1 MSTVFVDLIKI
12 IVLGGNY
19 VKDYYIGLDIGTDS
33 VGWAAVDESYNL
45 LKFNQKA
52 MWGVHLFDESDT
64 AQDRRAFRASRRR
77 LARRKER
84 LSLLEMLFGNEIGKI
99 DPAFFQKL
107 RESNLYPEDKTV
119 KTPYSVFSEKGYTD
133 IEYHNQY
140 PTIYHLRRELIE
152 NTEKHDVRLVFLAV
166 HHIIKHRGHF
176 LFDSLDVDGIKDFN
190 SVFEVM
196 TNYINDNYLEDEDK
210 KLVCSDTYRLSEV
223 LKNKRL
229 SKTAKSAELAAL
241 FGVTKKEKQLYS
253 VFSLLGGATVK
264 LATLF
269 DDETLK
275 EAEKASVCFSGK
287 FADDEEKYEDI
298 LGERFE
304 LLSVVKAVY
313 DWGLLADIMDNEQY
327 ISCAKAKIYD
337 EHKADL
343 ALLKKYIKTCCPGL
357 YNDVF
362 RRNEKSLKN
371 YTAYSGCSKIGGKKS
386 SVEKRCN
393 RQEFCDY
400 LNKTLPKCDNAE
412 YAEMFEKIKL
422 GTFMPK
428 QTTSDNS
435 VVPMQLQL
443 AELKAILKNAEGY
456 LPFLK
461 ARDASGLSVSEKI
474 IKIFEYR
481 IPYYVGPLN
490 SHSDRAWLVR
500 SDEKIYPWN
509 FENVVDTEKTAEKF
523 IENLT
528 GKCSYLPECDVIPK
542 YSVLYSKFCV
552 LNELNNLKI
561 DAEPIS
567 VELKQRIFNDLF
579 LKQYKVK
586 GTAVKKYLKA
596 VLNKDVEITGIDG
609 DFKSSMKSYLDLCKY
624 GLSVD
629 EMEEIIKAITIFGDD
644 KKLLKKR
651 IESKFSER
659 LDFEKIKKI
668 SSLKYTGWSRLS
680 REFLTEI
687 ESAYMNTE
695 KENSGEVMN
704 IITAMWETN
713 DNLMQL
719 LYSEDFDFLNKVAQY
734 NKGKTEKTLKEAVS
748 ELYVSPKIK
757 RPIYRSML
765 IVREIVKIMGHEP
778 KKIFVEVAKG
788 PTEEQR
794 NKRTKSRKDKLVEL
808 YKACKMQSSELYK
821 SLLEKDDEKLR
832 SDKLYLYYTQM
843 GKCMYTGE
851 RINLDLLLSDNS
863 RYDID
868 HIYPRSKI
876 KDDSLTNR
884 VLVNK
889 VQNSQ
894 KTDIYPISKDVRD
907 KMQPMWKALLD
918 KELITKEKY
927 FRLTRS
933 SRLTDEEL
941 SAFISRQLVET
952 RQSTKAVAKL
962 LEEVFDK
969 EKTEVVYVKASL
981 ASEFRK
987 ENDLLKCREVNDFH
1001 HAKDA
1006 YLNVVVGNVY
1016 NVRFTHDKR
1025 NFIAGL
1031 QRDGKDSISLNTMYS
1046 YDVPGAWKTFGKN
1059 NSFDVVKRI
1068 MNKNNVLY
1076 TRYAFKQRGGLFD
1089 QNPLKKGLAQVSLK
1103 KDSPRSDTEKYGGYA
1118 KPAACC
1124 FSFVKYINEKGK
1136 EARALIPIDLYREKE
1151 YRENPVK
1158 YLEEVCRLSNVEVLI
1173 PYVKYNSCISVD
1185 GFRMHISSKSGG
1197 GTALV
1202 CKPGMQL
1209 VLGYKYEKYIRCIM
1223 KYLTRFKNR
1232 PVNDFD
1238 GLTAEMNIELFDLLV
1253 EKMLKTI
1260 LCKKFSDIG
1269 TKVLKGR
1276 ERFVEL
1282 SVGEQCTVISEIL
1295 KILHANVLTGDL
1307 RLIGGAGQAGM
1318 VTISSTISEIRKVKS
1333 IKLIDQSVTGLFEKE
1348 IELLKK

>member
-12 IVLGGNY
+12 IVLGGNH

-52 MWGVHLFDESDT
+52 MWGIHLFDESDT

-119 KTPYSVFSEKGYTD
+119 KTPYSVFSDKGYTD

-196 TNYINDNYLEDEDK
+196 TNYINDNYLDGENK
-210 KLVCSDTYRLSEV
+210 KLTCSDTAHLSEV
-223 LKNKRL
+223 LKDKRL
-229 SKTAKSAELAAL
+229 SKTKKTAEIAAL
-241 FGVTKKEKQLYS
+241 FGVTKKEKQLYAML
-253 VFSLLGGATVK
+253 SLLSGAEVK
-264 LATLF
+264 LSVLF
-269 DDETLK
+269 DDEALK
-275 EAEKASVCFSGK
+275 DAEKVCLGGK
-287 FADDEEKYEDI
+287 FADDEDKYESI

-304 LLSVVKAVY
+304 LIGVIKAVY
-313 DWGLLADIMDNEQY
+313 DWSLLADIMGNEQY
-327 ISCAKAKIYD
+327 ISCAKAKVYD
-337 EHKADL
+337 EHKNDL
-343 ALLKKYIKTCCPGL
+343 ACLKKYVKSRCPGL
-357 YNDVF
+357 YNEIF
-362 RRNEKSLKN
+362 RFNNKSLEN
-371 YTAYSGCSKIGGKKS
+371 YTAYSGYSKIGGKKAG
-386 SVEKRCN
+386 VKERCN
-393 RQEFCDY
+393 QQDFCDY
-400 LNKTLPKCDNAE
+400 LKKALPKSDSEE

-500 SDEKIYPWN
+500 SGEKIYPWN

-624 GLSVD
+624 DLSVD

-668 SSLKYTGWSRLS
+668 SSFKYTGWSRLS

-1031 QRDGKDSISLNTMYS
+1031 QSDGRDSISLNAMYS
-1046 YDVPGAWKTFGKN
+1046 FDVPGAWKAHGEN
-1059 NSFDVVKRI
+1059 NSFSVVKKT
-1068 MNKNNVLY
+1068 MNKNNILY
-1076 TRYAFKQRGGLFD
+1076 TRYSYKQNGGLFD
-1089 QNPLKKGLAQVSLK
+1089 QIPLKKGLAQVPLK

-1118 KPAACC
+1118 GPHAGY
-1124 FSFVKYINEKGK
+1124 FSFVQYNDKKGK
-1136 EARALIPIDLYREKE
+1136 EIRALIPIDLYREKE
-1151 YRENPVK
+1151 YKANPVK
-1158 YLEEVCRLSNVEVLI
+1158 YLENVFRLSNVKVII
-1173 PYVKYNSCISVD
+1173 PCVKYNSCISID
-1185 GFRMHISSKSGG
+1185 GFRMHLSSKSNR
-1197 GTALV
+1197 GTTIV
-1202 CKPGMQL
+1202 YKPGMQL
-1209 VLGYKYEKYIRCIM
+1209 VLGYKYEKYIRCIS
-1223 KYLTRFKNR
+1223 KYLTKYKNR
-1232 PVNDFD
+1232 PINGFD
-1238 GLTAEMNIELFDLLV
+1238 GLTAEMNIELYDLLI

-1260 LCKKFSDIG
+1260 LSKKFTGIG
-1269 TKVLKGR
+1269 TKVLNGR
-1276 ERFVEL
+1276 EKFVEL
-1282 SVGEQCTVISEIL
+1282 SVEEQCTVLSEIL
-1295 KILHANVLTGDL
+1295 KILHANVSTGDL
-1307 RLIGGAGQAGM
+1307 SLIIKKSETAGK
-1318 VTISSTISEIRKVKS
+1318 VTTSNVISGIQKVKS
-1333 IKLIDQSVTGLFEKE
+1333 IMLIDQSVTGLFEKE